1 MEILVKEKD
10 IVVPGELLA
19 RGMESLPGFGTYRE
33 GDNII
38 AKQVGLLS
46 LSGRII
52 RVIPLSGRYVPKK
65 EDLIIGKVVDV
76 SFSGWRVD
84 IGWAFEAGLN
94 MKDATSE
101 FIEKKADLTQY
112 YDFGDIISAQI
123 THVAGSKIIDL
134 TTKGPGLRKLK
145 GGRIIEITSSK
156 VPRVIGKQG
165 SMITLIKE
173 KTECKIIVGQ
183 NGRVWISGPTP
194 EKEILAVDVINKIEH
209 EAHLDGLTDRIKEYL
224 EK

>member
-1 MEILVKEKD
+1 
-10 IVVPGELLA
+10 
-19 RGMESLPGFGTYRE
+19 
-33 GDNII
+33 
-38 AKQVGLLS
+38 
-46 LSGRII
+46 
-52 RVIPLSGRYVPKK
+52 
-65 EDLIIGKVVDV
+65 
-76 SFSGWRVD
+76 
-84 IGWAFEAGLN
+84 
-94 MKDATSE
+94 
-101 FIEKKADLTQY
+101 
-112 YDFGDIISAQI
+112 
-123 THVAGSKIIDL
+123 
-134 TTKGPGLRKLK
+134 LK